1 MSKEPAAATI
11 DAYLAGRSP
20 EIREILETVR
30 GIVKEEVPEAT
41 ETIGYQ
47 MPAFKVERIF
57 FYFAAFK
64 KHLGIYPPVNGD
76 EALQRELAPYLGP
89 KNNLKFPFDQPIP
102 YELIRRVAK
111 TLAEQ
116 YARR

>member
-1 MSKEPAAATI
+1 MSKQPTPATI
-11 DAYLAGRSP
+11 DEYLAPLSV
-20 EIREILETVR
+20 EVREILETVR
-30 GIVKEEVPEAT
+30 GIVKEEVPEGT

-76 EALQRELAPYLGP
+76 DALLADLKPYLGP
-89 KNNLKFPFDQPIP
+89 KNNLKFPFDQPVP
-102 YELIRRVAK
+102 YELIRRVAR
-111 TLAEQ
+111 TLADQ